1 MTQHLR
7 QLGHAELAGSTRAVG
22 ERGETDLGLLVAGPF
37 GHGYLPCVTPEII
50 EILTALM
57 LGFLHA
63 LEVDHML
70 AVTTFVAGR
79 PALST
84 AARFGFRWGVG
95 HSLAV
100 LALGGVLL
108 LTGVRWPQRFDA
120 IGEGLVGLM
129 LMGLGLWALRSSGK
143 LHLHEPSEHGD
154 HAHLHLHGGASA
166 HGHEHEQPHAHPHA
180 HGPSHTEHQ
189 HHDGHGITLVGLM
202 HGLAGSSAVVAL
214 VPVTLIQRTDV
225 GLAYLAAFGVGVTA
239 GMMVYATV
247 AAYAMR
253 QAAARSLLWGQW
265 ITALVGGAGVVVG
278 ALWVWRAVGR

>member
-22 ERGETDLGLLVAGPF
+22 ERGEADARLLVAGLV

-50 EILTALM
+50 EVFTALM

-95 HSLAV
+95 HSVAV

-108 LTGVRWPQRFDA
+108 VTGVRWPEGFDA
-120 IGEGLVGLM
+120 IGEGVVGLM
-129 LMGLGLWALRSSGK
+129 LVGLGIWALRSSRK

-154 HAHLHLHGGASA
+154 HAHLHLHSGPAA
-166 HGHEHEQPHAHPHA
+166 HGHEHPHAHPHA
-180 HGPSHTEHQ
+180 HDSTNTDSH

-214 VPVTLIQRTDV
+214 VPVTMIQRTDV

-239 GMMVYATV
+239 GMMLYAVV
-247 AAYAMR
+247 AAFAVR
-253 QAAARSLLWGQW
+253 QAATRSLQWGRR
-265 ITALVGGAGVVVG
+265 ITALVGLAGILVG
-278 ALWVWRAVGR
+278 TVWVWRAVAS

>member
-22 ERGETDLGLLVAGPF
+22 ERGEPDAGLLVAGLA
-37 GHGYLPCVTPEII
+37 GHEYLPCVTPELV

-79 PALST
+79 PSLAT

-100 LALGGVLL
+100 LAFGGVLL
-108 LTGVRWPQRFDA
+108 ATGIQWPERFDA
-120 IGEGLVGLM
+120 FGEGVVGVM
-129 LMGLGLWALRSSGK
+129 LIGLGLWALRSSRK
-143 LHLHEPSEHGD
+143 LHLHRPAEHGD
-154 HAHLHLHGGASA
+154 HAHLHLHGGPAA
-166 HGHEHEQPHAHPHA
+166 HGHPHPAPKEHDPTPDH
-180 HGPSHTEHQ
+180 HQ
-189 HHDGHGITLVGLM
+189 HGHGITLVGVM
-202 HGLAGSSAVVAL
+202 HGLAGSSGVVAL
-214 VPVTLIQRTDV
+214 VPVTLIQRMDV

-253 QAAARSLLWGQW
+253 QAAARSLLWGQR
-265 ITALVGGAGVVVG
+265 ITAMVGVAGIVVG
-278 ALWVWRAVGR
+278 ALWVWRVAGK